1 MKKAMTDTSLTTGHV
16 VYDPSGTVEAEPK
29 PIAPRIASLKGVRLG
44 VLDNT
49 KWNARKL
56 LESTVTQVELEG
68 PLAQVRYYKKESFSK
83 NASPDLIGQIAR
95 ENDAVLTAVG
105 D

>member
-1 MKKAMTDTSLTTGHV
+1 MKKTKIETSLATGHV
-16 VYDPSGTVEAEPK
+16 VYDPRGTVEAEPK
-29 PIAPRIASLKGVRLG
+29 PIAPRIASLNGIRLG

-56 LESTVTQVELEG
+56 LESTVTQVEIEG
-68 PLAQVRYYKKESFSK
+68 PLEQVHYYKKESFSK
-83 NASPDLIGQIAR
+83 NASPELIGQIAR
-95 ENDAVLTAVG
+95 DNDAVLTAVG

>member
-1 MKKAMTDTSLTTGHV
+1 MNASETAADRA
-16 VYDPSGTVEAEPK
+16 VYDPRGTVEAEPK
-29 PIAPRIASLKGVRLG
+29 PTAKRAGSLKGLRLG

-56 LESTVTQVELEG
+56 LERTVALLEAEG
-68 PLAQVRYYKKESFSK
+68 PLAGVRWYKKESFSK
-83 NASPDLIGQIAR
+83 NAAPELIAR
-95 ENDAVLTAVG
+95 IAEENEAVLTAVG